1 MISAVSLSLTLRS
14 LLSSRNTSSACIM
27 YVQYTQVC
35 KKVLLLCN
43 KVCHRFDLSQSFNKA
58 SAVTLQD
65 LGCLPHPI
73 NTHSAGSFCMYR
85 DVLKSDSCLSESFIR
100 LATLSVRARNI
111 NCFIICC
118 IGPDKTP
125 YIFSTGTASIA
136 CKIDQCLKPSR
147 CDLE

>member
-1 MISAVSLSLTLRS
+1 MSCSKLLMISAVSLSLTLRS

-65 LGCLPHPI
+65 LGCLPHSI

-100 LATLSVRARNI
+100 LPCPSGQGT
-111 NCFIICC
+111 
-118 IGPDKTP
+118 
-125 YIFSTGTASIA
+125 STVSSFAALGQT
-136 CKIDQCLKPSR
+136 KPHTSFPPVQPPSPVK
-147 CDLE
+147 LTNV